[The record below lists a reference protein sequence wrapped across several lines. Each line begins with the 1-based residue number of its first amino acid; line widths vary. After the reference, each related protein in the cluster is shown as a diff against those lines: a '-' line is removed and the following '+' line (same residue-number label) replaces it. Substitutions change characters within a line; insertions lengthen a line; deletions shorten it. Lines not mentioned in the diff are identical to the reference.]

1 MCRNQQRISFKE
13 EHTLHCKKKRYH
25 TEPLRLR
32 AVLRNYFKFR
42 GTEMVRLYPYGTIL
56 SSGNL
61 RRFRN
66 LTAKPTGG
74 FVAHIQNLQ
83 WFRVI

>member
-1 MCRNQQRISFKE
+1 MVISTVDQKSI
-13 EHTLHCKKKRYH
+13 HCQKRRYH

-42 GTEMVRLYPYGTIL
+42 DTEMVRLYPFGTIL